1 MKKIILKKLNL
12 EKNESINNNDN
23 IISEPTDNIDLKEET
38 LNKVDVQETI
48 NISQESF
55 IPPEPEVIEK
65 EQIQEEVKIDPFT
78 EAEVLN
84 ASANIKEEKINDT
97 EPQEK
102 QQEGI
107 IKRFSAKALF
117 GNSSKKKEDINRV
130 RTSSYLMLKIIKM
143 MVI

>member
-1 MKKIILKKLNL
+1 MATGIDCPKKVYNVENIISDINLTLEKNNTEKKLNL

-102 QQEGI
+102 Q
-107 IKRFSAKALF
+107 
-117 GNSSKKKEDINRV
+117 
-130 RTSSYLMLKIIKM
+130 
-143 MVI
+143 